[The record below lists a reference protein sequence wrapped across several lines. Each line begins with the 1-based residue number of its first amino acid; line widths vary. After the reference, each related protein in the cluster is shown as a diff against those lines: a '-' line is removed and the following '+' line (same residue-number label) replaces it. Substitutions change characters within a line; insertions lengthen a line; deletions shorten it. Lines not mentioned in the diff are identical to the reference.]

1 MGVCE
6 CGLGVHD
13 FDVVECEIFQN
24 ALALHIDDLTL
35 MVHEIVDGEIFL
47 ERIIDPVKAALLE
60 AGKVER
66 GFAKGLAGNG
76 ASVDATAA
84 HMFGALDNGDAFAEI
99 GGLRGALF
107 PRRAATDHDE
117 VESVAQNHA
126 ILRRVFESG
135 AAIRIPEDCRGR
147 GDEEAELSCWS
158 VPESR
163 LRSNRV

>member
-1 MGVCE
+1 MGGCK
-6 CGLGVHD
+6 CGLAVQD

-99 GGLRGALF
+99 GGLRAALL

-117 VESVAQNHA
+117 IETVARSHKF
-126 ILRRVFESG
+126 LHGVFK
-135 AAIRIPEDCRGR
+135 AAAGIRIPEDCR
-147 GDEEAELSCWS
+147 
-158 VPESR
+158 
-163 LRSNRV
+163 RSAG

>member
-1 MGVCE
+1 MGGCK
-6 CGLGVHD
+6 CGLAVQD

-117 VESVAQNHA
+117 VESVARSH
-126 ILRRVFESG
+126 IVLRG
-135 AAIRIPEDCRGR
+135 ALKLGPAIRFPEDCRRSGGKTRKFLAR
-147 GDEEAELSCWS
+147 G
-158 VPESR
+158 
-163 LRSNRV
+163 